1 MATAAG
7 AGAESVSD
15 ARLAEVHRVLRADK
29 SIQFDL
35 PGIAPPPKPPEWLKP
50 LMQFIEWMSPAFPYI
65 FWGILALVAL
75 SILYLILTNI
85 VGVEW
90 PWRRNRAGTVAAE
103 DDSWR
108 PEEATARA
116 LLAEAE
122 ALAAEGRYAEA
133 ARLLLHRSIE
143 DIAGRLPRFLQPSL
157 TARDIASAGELPSAA
172 RPAFSAIARVV
183 EVSAFG
189 TRSVTADAWHDCREA
204 YARFALPATWTP
216 SPASASAPA
225 HG

>member
-7 AGAESVSD
+7 AGAEAVSD
-15 ARLAEVHRVLRADK
+15 ARLADVHRALRADR

-50 LMQFIEWMSPAFPYI
+50 FLEFIQWLSPAFPYI
-65 FWGILALVAL
+65 FWGVLAAVLLAV
-75 SILYLILTNI
+75 LYLILSNV
-85 VGVEW
+85 VGIEW
-90 PWRRNRAGTVAAE
+90 PWARKDSATAAE
-103 DDSWR
+103 EDGWR
-108 PEEATARA
+108 PEEAVARA
-116 LLAEAE
+116 LLNEAE

-143 DIAGRLPRFLQPSL
+143 DISGRLPRFMIPSL
-157 TARDIASAGELPSAA
+157 TARDIASASELPIAA

-189 TRSVTADAWHDCREA
+189 TRAVTADAWRECREA

-216 SPASASAPA
+216 APA
-225 HG
+225 RG

>member
-1 MATAAG
+1 VATAAG
-7 AGAESVSD
+7 AGAEAVSD
-15 ARLAEVHRVLRADK
+15 ARLAEVHRALRADR

-35 PGIAPPPKPPEWLKP
+35 PGIPPPPKPPEWLKP
-50 LMQFIEWMSPAFPYI
+50 LLQFIEWMSPAFPYI
-65 FWGILALVAL
+65 FWGVVAIVGLAV
-75 SILYLILTNI
+75 LYLILTNI

-90 PWRRNRAGTVAAE
+90 PWQRNRASAVAEE
-103 DDSWR
+103 DGWR

-122 ALAAEGRYAEA
+122 ALAANGRYAEA

-157 TARDIASAGELPSAA
+157 TARDIATATELPGAA
-172 RPAFSAIARVV
+172 RPAFAAIARVV

-189 TRSVTADAWHDCREA
+189 SRAVTADAWIECREA
-204 YARFALPATWTP
+204 YARFALPAAW
-216 SPASASAPA
+216 ASAPA

>member
-7 AGAESVSD
+7 AGVEAVSD
-15 ARLAEVHRVLRADK
+15 ARLAEVHRMLRADK

-35 PGIAPPPKPPEWLKP
+35 PGAQPPPAPPEWLVTLLKW
-50 LMQFIEWMSPAFPYI
+50 LAPAFPYL
-65 FWGILALVAL
+65 FWGALAAVVLAVLYVILSNV
-75 SILYLILTNI
+75 
-85 VGVEW
+85 VGVRW
-90 PWRRNRAGTVAAE
+90 PWHHRKDDAVAE
-103 DDSWR
+103 EVDGWR

-157 TARDIASAGELPSAA
+157 TARDIASAPELPGAA
-172 RPAFSAIARVV
+172 RPAFAAIARVV

-189 TRSVTADAWHDCREA
+189 TRSVTADAWDTCREA

-216 SPASASAPA
+216 SPAPAPA

>member
-1 MATAAG
+1 MAATAAG
-7 AGAESVSD
+7 AGAEAVSD
-15 ARLAEVHRVLRADK
+15 TRFAEVHRALRADR

-35 PGIAPPPKPPEWLKP
+35 PGVEPPPKPPEWLKP
-50 LMQFIEWMSPAFPYI
+50 LLQFIEWMSPAFPYL
-65 FWGILALVAL
+65 FWGILAIVGL

-90 PWRRNRAGTVAAE
+90 PWQRNRAASNLVE
-103 DDSWR
+103 EDSWR

-157 TARDIASAGELPSAA
+157 TARDIASAAELPGAA

-189 TRSVTADAWHDCREA
+189 TQSVTADAWEACREA

-216 SPASASAPA
+216 APA
-225 HG
+225 NG

>member
-7 AGAESVSD
+7 AGAEAVSD
-15 ARLAEVHRVLRADK
+15 QRLAEVHRALLADR

-50 LMQFIEWMSPAFPYI
+50 LIEFLQWLSPAFPYI
-65 FWGILALVAL
+65 FWGVVAVVVL
-75 SILYLILTNI
+75 TILYLILSNV
-85 VGVEW
+85 VGFEW
-90 PWRRNRAGTVAAE
+90 PWQRNRRSATVE

-108 PEEATARA
+108 PEEAAARA
-116 LLAEAE
+116 LLADAE

-143 DIAGRLPRFLQPSL
+143 DIAGRLPRLLQPSL
-157 TARDIASAGELPSAA
+157 TARDIASADQLPRAA
-172 RPAFSAIARVV
+172 RPAFSAIANVV

-189 TRSVTADAWHDCREA
+189 NRSVTADAWRDCREA
-204 YARFALPATWTP
+204 YARFALPATWTRTP
-216 SPASASAPA
+216 Q

>member
-7 AGAESVSD
+7 SGAEAVSD
-15 ARLAEVHRVLRADK
+15 ARLAEVHRTLLSDR

-35 PGIAPPPKPPEWLKP
+35 PGMTPPPKPPEWLVALLK
-50 LMQFIEWMSPAFPYI
+50 FIAPALPYL
-65 FWGILALVAL
+65 FWGMIAAVVLA
-75 SILYLILTNI
+75 ILYLILTNI

-90 PWRRNRAGTVAAE
+90 PWRRKRDGATVE
-103 DDSWR
+103 EESWR
-108 PEEATARA
+108 PEENVARA
-116 LLAEAE
+116 LLSEAE

-143 DIAGRLPRFLQPSL
+143 DIARRLPRFLQPSL
-157 TARDIASAGELPSAA
+157 TARDIASAEELPGAA

-189 TRSVTADAWHDCREA
+189 NRSVTADAWNDCREA
-204 YARFALPATWTP
+204 YARFALPATWAQQP
-216 SPASASAPA
+216 APA
-225 HG
+225 RG